1 MSTASLRAQLGSALI
16 NVGERVP
23 TTLPTGIS
31 KLDVLTGGLPRGAIT
46 EVYGPPSTGR
56 TSIAFAILAAATA
69 QEEVC
74 ALMDGRDAFNPASAA
89 SAGID
94 LRQLLWIRCHDV
106 DQVLRST
113 DLLLQGGGFGLAIM
127 DFSDLPVNA
136 LRKIPLAV
144 WFRFQRVI
152 EKSPT
157 VLLLIGN
164 ESIAKSAAS
173 LVLQTGDSHVDWRGN
188 LLAGNELSIEIPR
201 IRNSNSGIRNAKF
214 SHHVSCYTR
223 P

>member
-23 TTLPTGIS
+23 ITLPTGIS

-69 QEEVC
+69 QDEVC
-74 ALMDGRDAFNPASAA
+74 ALIDGQDAFNPASAA

-94 LRQLLWIRCHDV
+94 LQRLLWIRCHDV

-113 DLLLQGGGFGLAIM
+113 DLL
-127 DFSDLPVNA
+127 
-136 LRKIPLAV
+136 
-144 WFRFQRVI
+144 
-152 EKSPT
+152 
-157 VLLLIGN
+157 
-164 ESIAKSAAS
+164 
-173 LVLQTGDSHVDWRGN
+173 
-188 LLAGNELSIEIPR
+188 
-201 IRNSNSGIRNAKF
+201 
-214 SHHVSCYTR
+214 
-223 P
+223 